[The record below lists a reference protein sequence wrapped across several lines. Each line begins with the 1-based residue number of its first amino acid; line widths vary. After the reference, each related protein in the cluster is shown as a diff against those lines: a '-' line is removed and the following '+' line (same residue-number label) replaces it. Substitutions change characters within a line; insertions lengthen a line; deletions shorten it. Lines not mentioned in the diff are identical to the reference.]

1 VGGQIDTNSYIHSI
15 MLNKLQIIFGIA
27 SKLLLML
34 LFSHMVGCTQVS
46 TPLEIESTKQQP
58 AASVAVGESWWY
70 YRVKVNRPKETS
82 PNWAMGALVA
92 GEVFSPILEHYRDDI
107 ELWRFHRRA
116 GRDQAGHLFSFIF
129 YSSALTAKLIYNDL
143 ENNLLL
149 RDLLQQGKLDSVQ
162 FDDVGQLPR
171 PNLEDTSD
179 QSWPLIIQKS
189 WPDYIMGVS
198 QMWLNLVQGLA
209 TNHQQEDVIQRYDD
223 VQKELT
229 ALWKQHGQHAWL
241 HHLNALYAY
250 EPFLIRY

>member
-1 VGGQIDTNSYIHSI
+1 M
-15 MLNKLQIIFGIA
+15 MLNNQQVIFDST
-27 SKLLLML
+27 SKLFLMM
-34 LFSHMVGCTQVS
+34 LFCHMVGCTQVY
-46 TPLEIESTKQQP
+46 TPPEITDTIQQ
-58 AASVAVGESWWY
+58 SVSSVVEGKSWWY
-70 YRVKVNRPKETS
+70 YRVKVNRPKETP

-92 GEVFSPILEHYRDDI
+92 GEVFSPILENYRHDI

-116 GRDQAGHLFSFIF
+116 GRDQAGHQFSFIF
-129 YSSALTAKLIYNDL
+129 YSSALTAQLIYYDL

-162 FDDVGQLPR
+162 FDDVGQLSR

-179 QSWPLIIQKS
+179 KSWPLIIQKS

-198 QMWLNLVQGLA
+198 QMWLNLVHGLA
-209 TNHQQEDVIQRYDD
+209 ENHQQVDVIQRYDD

-229 ALWKQHGQHAWL
+229 ALWMQYGQHAWL